1 MTVAQERSLISA
13 PANPS
18 PTPTAGAQHSS
29 SVAPHSRWQQ
39 QYARRLQITDA
50 VIVCSAV
57 FLAQLVRFG
66 QSPSH
71 SGYSGV
77 VMTMMSVLFAA
88 LWLASIAVVQTRSTK
103 IIGAGINEYRRIVS
117 ASFKTF
123 GIIAIV
129 TLLAKIDLARGY
141 LAVALPVGTIGLLAS
156 RRLWR
161 HYLGRKR
168 EKGKYLTRVL
178 AVGDRQGV
186 SHLAQEFSRGLK
198 NGYAVVG
205 VCIPGYQPHR
215 NDALQ
220 IHGRTIPILGDE
232 TQVEKAIHGCGA
244 HTVAVT
250 RTEQFDVSQI
260 RKLMWQLETTD
271 IDLVVAPGVMDV
283 AGARLTLQPL
293 AGLPLLHVEK
303 PQYEGAQRFNK
314 QVFDLCFSLV
324 ALIATAP
331 LFLAAAIG
339 ITLTSKGPVFY
350 RAERI
355 GRDGKPFMM
364 LKFRTMV
371 DGADEHVER
380 LLAQNEGAGGVL
392 FKIRHDPRITSIGKL
407 LRRFSVDELPQFI
420 NVLKRD
426 MSVVG
431 PRPPLPREVANYD
444 GEVMRRLLVK
454 PGITGLWQVSG
465 RSHLSWQETVRLD
478 LSYVDNWSMVGD
490 LTIVAKTFKAV
501 LAGDGAY

>member
-1 MTVAQERSLISA
+1 MTVAHQQSIIRASVTA
-13 PANPS
+13 VPTPS
-18 PTPTAGAQHSS
+18 PGGKHMSDLAHR
-29 SVAPHSRWQQ
+29 SRWQQ
-39 QYARRLQITDA
+39 QYARRLQLTDT
-50 VIVCSAV
+50 VIVCGAV

-71 SGYSGV
+71 SGFSGV
-77 VMTMMSVLFAA
+77 VMTLISVLFAA
-88 LWLASIAVVQTRSTK
+88 LWLVAIAVVQARSAQ
-103 IIGAGINEYRRIVS
+103 IIGAGINEYRRVVS

-123 GIIAIV
+123 GVIAIV

-141 LAVALPVGTIGLLAS
+141 LAVALPVGTLGLLAS
-156 RRLWR
+156 RKLWR
-161 HYLGRKR
+161 LYLGRKR

-186 SHLAQEFSRGLK
+186 SQLAQEFSRSLK
-198 NGYAVVG
+198 NGYVVVG
-205 VCIPGYQPHR
+205 VCIPGYRPYR
-215 NDALQ
+215 GDALK

-232 TQVEKAIHGCGA
+232 TQVEQAIRSCGV

-250 RTEQFDVSQI
+250 RTEQFDVRHI

-283 AGARLTLQPL
+283 AGARLTLQPV
-293 AGLPLLHVEK
+293 AGFPLLHVEK
-303 PQYEGAQRFNK
+303 PQYEGTQRFNK
-314 QVFDLCFSLV
+314 QMFDLCFSLA

-331 LFLAAAIG
+331 FFLAAALG
-339 ITLTSKGPVFY
+339 IKLTSKGPVFY

-371 DGADEHVER
+371 DGADEQVER

-392 FKIRHDPRITSIGKL
+392 FKIRQDPRITSIGKL

-420 NVLKRD
+420 NVLKRN

-444 GEVMRRLLVK
+444 GDVRRRLLVK

-490 LTIVAKTFKAV
+490 LIIVAKTFKAV